1 MKNNEKIKNIS
12 NHKYPI
18 FHDNNSY
25 PNLNNSFQA
34 GNCKLKLKYSFLEKT
49 NFYNFKNS
57 IISKLAQIQT
67 KQQKTNLK
75 LSSLITILLSKLIG
89 IKKYTISSSNFSILK
104 PNIIP
109 KKIEQNLNAEITNKD
124 KKEIIE
130 QKNNNLNLNNNNTNK
145 NNTIRK
151 IGTISLETEL
161 EIRRYTLSNQKTK
174 SKEKFFKPK
183 DKKEKEKDDINL
195 NKFYN
200 NLFRIDNNDNN
211 NNKKEEENKKND
223 YYYSSLNKNSST
235 QNMKKN
241 LNKNNNRKPL
251 SFNEINQNNG
261 NKNYFS
267 DNINK
272 IIFSENSE
280 NRRVYI
286 NALNIHS
293 NSSHNINK
301 DKDINNKSNISDD
314 KSTKGPVKIKI
325 NQNEKPVLLINFNEN
340 NNKSKT
346 SNNLRNIINLS
357 NNSNEKNTINNEN
370 KNLSLQI
377 EDSSNNHIKNQTLD
391 DDIKIRRKYSESRS
405 EAEINLSNFSNNQ
418 IKNPYSRK
426 IRGFNFRNNIK
437 YNKNTNSEDE
447 YINIK
452 GGSVRYNNNEN
463 LLSQINS

>member
-67 KQQKTNLK
+67 NQQKTNLK

-109 KKIEQNLNAEITNKD
+109 KKIEQNFNAEITNKD

-301 DKDINNKSNISDD
+301 EKDI
-314 KSTKGPVKIKI
+314 
-325 NQNEKPVLLINFNEN
+325 